1 MAAVRLGPQPVAAGA
16 DHRGVRPPDA
26 IVAWL
31 NNDYGTLGRPA
42 EAIAHAL
49 VDHGLAGRVAYVEPY
64 VAGDGEATLER
75 RVVRGLDVYSGHGAP
90 IRAGELAQAV
100 IGASELSDPLLLNF
114 GVGDANW
121 SFLHEFRPH
130 CSRAVL
136 LTHDKLAEWDAFAP
150 RRTELERI
158 RRALVGASDLV
169 LGLSHGSIDDIDGAE
184 YVGHGCDDAWTR
196 PEVDDAPLPAD
207 LAAIP
212 HPRAIYVG
220 ALSVRVHAEALAALA
235 RAGVHVV
242 LVGFAPSPAVEAV
255 IASEPNVHFLGPRAP
270 GQTPAYLLHSDVGI
284 IPHTDE
290 PFTYSM
296 EPHKAYN
303 YACAGLHTV
312 TLNVAHAPAL
322 DGLIEQTLSVE
333 DFVAATLAAQ
343 RLGADDTAAARRITW
358 ASVAERIVQAAVGR
372 AVGVATTRY

>member
-1 MAAVRLGPQPVAAGA
+1 VPQSALSAVDQP
-16 DHRGVRPPDA
+16 GVKPDV

-31 NNDYGTLGRPA
+31 QNDYGQLGRPA

-49 VDHGLAGRVAYVEPY
+49 VDHGIARRVAYVEPF
-64 VAGDGEATLER
+64 AHGDGEPTLER
-75 RVVRGLDVYSGHGAP
+75 NVVRGLEVYNGHGGA
-90 IRAGELAQAV
+90 IRPGELAQAV
-100 IGASELSDPLLLNF
+100 IGASQLSDPILLNF
-114 GVGDANW
+114 GVGEANW

-136 LTHDKLAEWDAFAP
+136 VTHDRLSEWDAFAA

-158 RRALVGASDLV
+158 RTALIGASDLV
-169 LGLSHGSIDDIDGAE
+169 LGLSHGSIEDVEDAE

-196 PEVDDAPLPAD
+196 PGVDDAAEPTD

-220 ALSVRVHAEALAALA
+220 ALSVRVEAEALRALA
-235 RAGVHVV
+235 QSGVHVV
-242 LVGFAPSPAVEAV
+242 LVGFAPSPAVQAA
-255 IASEPNVHFLGPRAP
+255 IDSEPNVHFLGPRAP
-270 GQTPAYLLHSDVGI
+270 DQTPAYLLHSDVGI

-322 DGLIEQTLSVE
+322 EGWLTQTGDVE
-333 DFVAATLAAQ
+333 SFVAAVHAAP
-343 RLGADDTAAARRITW
+343 RLDRTETEAAREITW
-358 ASVAERIVQAAVGR
+358 ASVAEKVVQAAL
-372 AVGVATTRY
+372 GVTTTRY

>member
-1 MAAVRLGPQPVAAGA
+1 MK
-16 DHRGVRPPDA
+16 PDV

-31 NNDYGTLGRPA
+31 QNDYGQLGRPA

-49 VDHGLAGRVAYVEPY
+49 VDAGIARRVAYVEPF
-64 VAGDGEATLER
+64 VPGEGEPTLER
-75 RVVRGLDVYSGHGAP
+75 KVVRGLDVYSGHGGA
-90 IRAGELAQAV
+90 IRPGELAQAV
-100 IGASELSDPLLLNF
+100 IGASQLEDPVLLNF
-114 GVGDANW
+114 GVGEANW
-121 SFLHEFRPH
+121 TFLHEFRPH

-136 LTHDKLAEWDAFAP
+136 VTHDRLSEWDAFAP
-150 RRTELERI
+150 RRDALERI
-158 RRALVGASDLV
+158 RTALIGASDV
-169 LGLSHGSIDDIDGAE
+169 VVGLSHGSVADVEDAE

-196 PEVDDAPLPAD
+196 PEVDDAAEPAD
-207 LAAIP
+207 LAVIE

-220 ALSVRVHAEALAALA
+220 ALSVRVEAEALSALA
-235 RAGVHVV
+235 RSGVQVV
-242 LVGFAPSPAVEAV
+242 LVGFAPSPQVQAV

-270 GQTPAYLLHSDVGI
+270 DQTPAYLLHADVGI

-322 DGLIEQTLSVE
+322 DGWLTQTADVA
-333 DFVAATLAAQ
+333 DFVAAVHAAP
-343 RLGADDTAAARRITW
+343 RLDADEVAAARQITW
-358 ASVAERIVQAAVGR
+358 ASVADRLVQAAL
-372 AVGVATTRY
+372 GVATTRY

>member
-1 MAAVRLGPQPVAAGA
+1 MN
-16 DHRGVRPPDA
+16 PDV

-31 NNDYGTLGRPA
+31 QNDYGQLGRPA

-49 VDHGLAGRVAYVEPY
+49 VDHGLARRVAYVEPY
-64 VAGDGEATLER
+64 VATDGEATLER
-75 RVVRGLDVYSGHGAP
+75 KVIRGLDVYSGRGAA
-90 IRAGELAQAV
+90 IRPGELAQAV
-100 IGASELSDPLLLNF
+100 IGASGLEDPILLNF

-121 SFLHEFRPH
+121 SFLHEFRAH

-136 LTHDKLAEWDAFAP
+136 LTHDKLAEWDAFAG

-169 LGLSHGSIDDIDGAE
+169 LGLSHGSIDDVEDAE

-196 PEVDDAPLPAD
+196 PGVDDAAEPAD

-220 ALSVRVHAEALAALA
+220 ALSVRVEADALRALA
-235 RAGVHVV
+235 RSGAHVV
-242 LVGFAPSPAVEAV
+242 LVGFMPSPAIQAV
-255 IASEPNVHFLGPRAP
+255 IDSEPNVHFLGPRAP
-270 GQTPAYLLHSDVGI
+270 DQTPGYLLHSDVGI

-312 TLNVAHAPAL
+312 TLNVAHAPA
-322 DGLIEQTLSVE
+322 VE
-333 DFVAATLAAQ
+333 PWLTSTADVDHFVAAVHAAG
-343 RLGADDTAAARRITW
+343 RLSPEDVAAAREITW
-358 ASVAERIVQAAVGR
+358 ASVAERIVRQAA
-372 AVGVATTRY
+372 GVATTRY

>member
-1 MAAVRLGPQPVAAGA
+1 MT
-16 DHRGVRPPDA
+16 PDV

-31 NNDYGTLGRPA
+31 QNDFGQLGRPA

-49 VDHGLAGRVAYVEPY
+49 VDEGIARRVAYVEPY
-64 VAGDGEATLER
+64 VPGEGEATLER

-90 IRAGELAQAV
+90 IRPGELAQAV
-100 IGASELSDPLLLNF
+100 IGASRLDDPVLLNF

-136 LTHDKLAEWDAFAP
+136 LTHDRLSAWDAFAP
-150 RRTELERI
+150 RADALERI
-158 RRALVGASDLV
+158 RRGLIGASDVV
-169 LGLSHGSIDDIDGAE
+169 LGLSHGSIEDVEDAE
-184 YVGHGCDDAWTR
+184 YVGHGVDDVWSR
-196 PEVDDAPLPAD
+196 PGVDDAPEPPD

-220 ALSVRVHAEALAALA
+220 ALSVRVEPLALRALA
-235 RAGVHVV
+235 RSGAHVV
-242 LVGFAPSPAVEAV
+242 LVGFAPSPAIRAV
-255 IASEPNVHFLGPRAP
+255 IDAEPNVHFLGPRAP
-270 GQTPAYLLHSDVGI
+270 EQTPAYLLHADVGI

-290 PFTYSM
+290 PFTWSM

-303 YACAGLHTV
+303 YAAAGLRTV

-322 DGLIEQTLSVE
+322 GGWVDSAPDV
-333 DFVAATLAAQ
+333 DAFVAAVHAAQ
-343 RLGADDTAAARRITW
+343 RLGAGDVAAAREITW
-358 ASVAERIVQAAVGR
+358 ASVARRVVQA

>member
-1 MAAVRLGPQPVAAGA
+1 MN
-16 DHRGVRPPDA
+16 PDV

-31 NNDYGTLGRPA
+31 QNDYGQLGRPA

-64 VAGDGEATLER
+64 LVTEGEATLER
-75 RVVRGLDVYSGHGAP
+75 KVIRGLDVYSGRGAA
-90 IRAGELAQAV
+90 ISRGELAQAV
-100 IGASELSDPLLLNF
+100 IGASQLSDPVLLNF

-121 SFLHEFRPH
+121 DFVHEFRAH

-136 LTHDKLAEWDAFAP
+136 VTHDKLAEWDVFAP
-150 RRTELERI
+150 RRAELERI
-158 RRALVGASDLV
+158 RRGLIGASDLV
-169 LGLSHGSIDDIDGAE
+169 LGLSHGSIDDVDDAE

-196 PEVDDAPLPAD
+196 PGIDDAPEPAD

-220 ALSVRVHAEALAALA
+220 ALSVRVEAAALRALA
-235 RAGVHVV
+235 RSGAHVV
-242 LVGFAPSPAVEAV
+242 LVGFMPSPAIQAV
-255 IASEPNVHFLGPRAP
+255 IDSEPNVHFLGARAP
-270 GQTPAYLLHSDVGI
+270 DQTPGYLLHADVGI

-312 TLNVAHAPAL
+312 TLNVAHAPA
-322 DGLIEQTLSVE
+322 VE
-333 DFVAATLAAQ
+333 PWLTQAADVDQFVAAVHAAE
-343 RLGADDTAAARRITW
+343 RLSAGDVAAAREITW
-358 ASVAERIVQAAVGR
+358 ASVAGRMVQS

>member
-1 MAAVRLGPQPVAAGA
+1 M
-16 DHRGVRPPDA
+16 RPDV

-31 NNDYGTLGRPA
+31 QNDYGQLGRPA

-49 VDHGLAGRVAYVEPY
+49 VDHEIAGRVAYVEPY
-64 VAGDGEATLER
+64 VHGEGEATLER
-75 RVVRGLDVYSGHGAP
+75 KVVRGLDVYSGHGAA
-90 IRAGELAQAV
+90 IRPGELAQAV
-100 IGASELSDPLLLNF
+100 IGASQLTDPVLLNF

-136 LTHDKLAEWDAFAP
+136 VTHDKLSTWDAFAG
-150 RRTELERI
+150 RRSELERI
-158 RRALVGASDLV
+158 RRALIGASDLV
-169 LGLSHGSIDDIDGAE
+169 VGLSHGSIDDVEDAE

-196 PEVDDAPLPAD
+196 PGVDDAPEPAD

-220 ALSVRVHAEALAALA
+220 ALSVRVEAGALRALA
-235 RAGVHVV
+235 RSGVHVV
-242 LVGFAPSPAVEAV
+242 LVGFAPSPVVQAV
-255 IASEPNVHFLGPRAP
+255 IDSEPNVHFLGARAP
-270 GQTPAYLLHSDVGI
+270 DQTPAYLLHSDVGI

-322 DGLIEQTLSVE
+322 EGWLSQTSDVG
-333 DFVAATLAAQ
+333 DFVAAVHEAQ
-343 RLGADDTAAARRITW
+343 RLEAADVAAAREITW
-358 ASVAERIVQAAVGR
+358 ASVAERLVLCATAPLSRSAPQRTVAVPP
-372 AVGVATTRY
+372 ASLGVATTRY